1 MADERPEELE
11 VEDPTVRITGE
22 HAPRTGWAADGVVG
36 GSGGC
41 GGGVSSLTSSG
52 NEKIPPSRRTHK

>member
-1 MADERPEELE
+1 MADEKTEELE
-11 VEDPTVRITGE
+11 AEDPTVRITGE
-22 HAPRTGWAADGVVG
+22 HTPRTGSAADGAVG

-52 NEKIPPSRRTHK
+52 NEKIPPSRRTPK